1 MKKEQTA
8 GTISITLL
16 VAVLLVCASFTD
28 AGAGQGVG
36 VDIDTLHETAPGT
49 GGAFLGL
56 GVGLAPDYEGSDDYQ
71 AVPLPYAGVR
81 FDNHMSIIW
90 AANRLSVNLI
100 PSPIWRGG
108 LTAEYI
114 AKRDDDVDNDKVG
127 DLDEVDASFMVGGFL
142 GFDTESWRGSIEA
155 MADVADGNEGA
166 IVRVRAGYKIPVTK
180 EWRFSLNAFT
190 TWADDDYMESYFG
203 IDEKNS
209 LKSGLDTFKADSG
222 IKDVGLIVP
231 VVYSPWDHWSIMGVA
246 AYKRLLGD
254 AEDSPVV
261 DDEGDKNQFVAG
273 ALLVYRF

>member
-1 MKKEQTA
+1 MKKERTA
-8 GTISITLL
+8 VRIL
-16 VAVLLVCASFTD
+16 VSLFVGAFVVCSGFTD

-36 VDIDTLHETAPGT
+36 VDIDSIHETRPGP

-114 AKRDDDVDNDKVG
+114 AKRDDDVDSDKVG

-142 GFDTESWRGSIEA
+142 GFDTERWRGSVEA
-155 MADVADGNEGA
+155 MADVADGNEGS
-166 IVRVRAGYKIPVTK
+166 IIRLRAGYKIPVDK
-180 EWRFSLNAFT
+180 VWMFSINAFT

-203 IDEKNS
+203 IDDKNS

-231 VVYSPWDHWSIMGVA
+231 VVYSAWDHWSIMGVA